1 MHPAGPLALSLGS
14 LGLLR
19 LLGAPWGWSAAA
31 ALGLGLGTGGW
42 RLLRI
47 LVKTA
52 PRDLFGL
59 YVLLRVRLQLSR
71 HRRRC
76 RSVPALFAAV
86 ARRAPAKAALVDAA
100 SGAVWTFS
108 HLDRVSNA
116 LAHLCRDR
124 GLGAGAVVA
133 VFMES
138 RPEFVALWLGLAKAG
153 AEAALLSSHLRR
165 EGLVHGIT
173 CAGAKA
179 VVFGTELG
187 AALSEVSSALGPG
200 LQKFSWGPP
209 GLGPI
214 PEGSQALEPLLEG
227 APKTPLQ
234 DGPGKGM
241 DDRLFYI
248 YTSGT
253 TGLPK
258 AAIVVHSRYF
268 RIAAFGYFAFRMR
281 PDDVIYTCLPLYH
294 SAGNIIGV
302 GQCLLHGLTVV
313 IRRKFSASRFW
324 DDCVKYRCT
333 VVQYIGEL
341 CRYLLA
347 QPRSPAERRHRVRLA
362 VGNGLRAPL
371 WDPFRERFGIARIGE
386 FYGATECNCSVA
398 NLDGKVGAC
407 GFNSR
412 LLPNVYPVRLLRVR
426 PDSLELLR
434 DSRGLG
440 IPCAPGEPGLLVGRI
455 DQRDPLRRFD
465 GYVSAGATRSK
476 VAHDVLA
483 KGDQAY
489 LSGDVL
495 VMDDLGYLYFVDR
508 VGDSFRWRGENV
520 SSTEVEAALSR
531 LLGQADVAVY
541 GVEIPGV
548 EGRAGMAAIADP
560 GARVDVPALYPAL
573 CPLLPPYARPVF
585 IRLTAQLDSTCTF
598 KLQKTRLRGEGW
610 DPRVVPEP
618 LFVLDPQKG
627 RYVPLDGEMHQRLCS
642 GKSGF

>member
-333 VVQYIGEL
+333 V
-341 CRYLLA
+341 
-347 QPRSPAERRHRVRLA
+347 
-362 VGNGLRAPL
+362 
-371 WDPFRERFGIARIGE
+371 
-386 FYGATECNCSVA
+386 
-398 NLDGKVGAC
+398 GAC

-440 IPCAPGEPGLLVGRI
+440 IPCAP
-455 DQRDPLRRFD
+455 
-465 GYVSAGATRSK
+465 
-476 VAHDVLA
+476 
-483 KGDQAY
+483 
-489 LSGDVL
+489 GDVL

>member
-333 VVQYIGEL
+333 V
-341 CRYLLA
+341 
-347 QPRSPAERRHRVRLA
+347 
-362 VGNGLRAPL
+362 
-371 WDPFRERFGIARIGE
+371 
-386 FYGATECNCSVA
+386 
-398 NLDGKVGAC
+398 GAC